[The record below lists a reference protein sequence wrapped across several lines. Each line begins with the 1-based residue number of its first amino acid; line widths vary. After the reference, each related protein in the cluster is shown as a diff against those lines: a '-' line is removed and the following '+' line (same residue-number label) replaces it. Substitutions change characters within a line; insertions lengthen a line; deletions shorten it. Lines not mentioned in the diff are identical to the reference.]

1 MIVGLADKVSARQF
15 VLRIILWLTIKKKYG
30 YRTFGGKTHDYKH
43 FH

>member
-15 VLRIILWLTIKKKYG
+15 VLIILWLTIKKKYG
-30 YRTFGGKTHDYKH
+30 YRTFGGKIPDYKH